1 MHKRILGIILT
12 LTVGYGCTEKTA
24 SPEYL
29 SSFPM
34 ENGTQW
40 VYDLVSVMQELEHE
54 GSDKIIVADTFAQ
67 QMLSVWIAKDTV
79 LNDTLPVK
87 QFLSRMNNEA
97 VLMENYYRIDENGLW
112 AVAYR
117 NPGAPFLKK
126 GTGSVAAPKYYSLF
140 GGSNQAI
147 DNSLH
152 IYNEPRLA
160 LKFPLNL
167 GVEWNYG
174 TEEGLVDFRLDKKVS
189 AFESVDLGHASA
201 LAFRIDYLYP
211 PGSFFDDFEVKDWVS
226 EQGLIKRIDVIEG
239 MQLDFDGEFI
249 GTYRLTNTLTFRK
262 LELK

>member
-1 MHKRILGIILT
+1 MKNTVPGILLILV
-12 LTVGYGCTEKTA
+12 LGFGCTEKSA

-40 VYDLVSVMQELEHE
+40 VYDLVTVMQELEHE
-54 GSDKIIVADTFAQ
+54 GSDRIIATDTFAQ

-79 LNDTLPVK
+79 LNDTLLVK
-87 QFLSRMNNEA
+87 QFLSRINNEPL
-97 VLMENYYRIDENGLW
+97 LMENYYRIDKNGLW
-112 AVAYR
+112 VVAYR
-117 NPGAPFLKK
+117 NPGVPFLKK
-126 GTGSVAAPKYYSLF
+126 GAALVEAPVYFSLF
-140 GGSNQAI
+140 GSSMQAN

-152 IYNEPRLA
+152 IYDEPRLA

-174 TEEGLVDFRLDKKVS
+174 TEEGLIDFRLDKKVS

-201 LAFRIDYLYP
+201 LAFCIDYLYP
-211 PGSFFDDFEVKDWVS
+211 PDSFFDDFEVKDWVS
-226 EQGLIKRIDVIEG
+226 EQGLIKRIDVING
-239 MQLDFDGEFI
+239 VQMDFDGEFI
-249 GTYRLTNTLTFRK
+249 GTYRLTNTLTLRK

>member
-1 MHKRILGIILT
+1 MLLLLVLGF
-12 LTVGYGCTEKTA
+12 GCTEKTA

-29 SSFPM
+29 NSFPM

-54 GSDKIIVADTFAQ
+54 GSDKIIASDTFAQ
-67 QMLSVWIAKDTV
+67 QILSVWIAKDTV

-87 QFLSRMNNEA
+87 QFLSRMNNA
-97 VLMENYYRIDENGLW
+97 PLLMENYYRIDESGLW

-126 GTGSVAAPKYYSLF
+126 GTGSVAAPMYYSLF
-140 GGSNQAI
+140 GSSNKVM

-152 IYNEPRLA
+152 IYEEPRLA

-167 GVEWNYG
+167 EVEWNYG

-201 LAFRIDYLYP
+201 LAFRIEYLYP
-211 PGSFFDDFEVKDWVS
+211 PDSFFDDFEVKDWVS
-226 EQGLIKRIDVIEG
+226 EQGLIKRIDVING
-239 MQLDFDGEFI
+239 VQMDFDGEFI
-249 GTYRLTNTLTFRK
+249 GTYRLTNTLTLRK